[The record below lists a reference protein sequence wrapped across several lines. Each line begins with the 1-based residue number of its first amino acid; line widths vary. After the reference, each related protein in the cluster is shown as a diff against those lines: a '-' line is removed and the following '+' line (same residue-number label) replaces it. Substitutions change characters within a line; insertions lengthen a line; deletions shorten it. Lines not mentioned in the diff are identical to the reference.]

1 MDTDKI
7 YSKLKSTFLNL
18 EIYQNHPL
26 APYTTIKIGGP
37 ADIFIHTNS
46 SEELTKVLKFLK
58 TENTEAMIFEE
69 RKPLRPLAK
78 DASTSKNSLQGEFSI
93 TILGNGSNTLISDS
107 GIRGI
112 VIKNSST
119 TFSISDTTSPP
130 QKIDRFS
137 TQRTEN
143 DPSKYLNFGALDYD
157 ESDKPRVL
165 VKIDSGCNLPQ
176 IINQLINKNIT
187 GLQWF
192 GYIPGSIGGAI
203 FGNIHGGAYNFSDF
217 IKEVEVFDL
226 QTSNILHLTSD
237 QLSWGYD
244 FSSFQQNP
252 HLVILSV
259 TMSLFQGDTTKARE
273 TVLAWVKQ
281 KSTVQSMNS
290 LGSVFKNPPLETCQ
304 KIWGEQKSAGWIID
318 NELKLKGQNSGDAQI
333 SLKHANFIINNGHAT
348 AKDYLNLVSLIQ
360 SQMQEKFGFQFE
372 LEIKLL
378 GKF

>member
-7 YSKLKSTFLNL
+7 YSDLKSNFPDT
-18 EIYQNHPL
+18 EIYQNHLL

-37 ADIFIHTNS
+37 ADIFIHTHS
-46 SEELTKVLKFLK
+46 SEELTKILKFLIG
-58 TENTEAMIFEE
+58 EDNIFSARCRAWPSGEGCE
-69 RKPLRPLAK
+69 HCKK
-78 DASTSKNSLQGEFSI
+78 SLSSQDI
-93 TILGNGSNTLISDS
+93 TIIGNGSNTLISDS

-176 IINQLINKNIT
+176 IINQLIDKNIT

-237 QLSWGYD
+237 QLNWGYD

-259 TMSLFQGDTTKARE
+259 SMSLFQGDTAKARE

-372 LEIKLL
+372 LEIKLI
-378 GKF
+378 

>member
-7 YSKLKSTFLNL
+7 YSELKSAFPDL

-37 ADIFIHTNS
+37 ADIFIHTHS
-46 SEELTKVLKFLK
+46 SEELKNVLKF
-58 TENTEAMIFEE
+58 IY
-69 RKPLRPLAK
+69 
-78 DASTSKNSLQGEFSI
+78 DLQPSI
-93 TILGNGSNTLISDS
+93 YPTILGNGSNTLISDS

-119 TFSISDTTSPP
+119 TFSVSSTINPP
-130 QKIDRFS
+130 EKIDRFS

-157 ESDKPRVL
+157 ESDKPRVS

-176 IINQLINKNIT
+176 IINQLIDKNVT

-203 FGNIHGGAYNFSDF
+203 FCNIHGGAYNFSDF
-217 IKEVEVFDL
+217 IKEVEVLDL

-237 QLSWGYD
+237 QLTWGYD

-252 HLVILSV
+252 NLIILSV
-259 TMSLFQGDTTKARE
+259 ALSLFQGDTIKAKE
-273 TVLAWVKQ
+273 TVTAWIKQ
-281 KSTVQSMNS
+281 KSAVQSMNS
-290 LGSVFKNPPLETCQ
+290 LGSVFKNPPLEICQ

-318 NELKLKGQNSGDAQI
+318 NELKLKGQTNGDAQI
-333 SLKHANFIINNGHAT
+333 SLKHANFIVNNGQAM
-348 AKDYLNLVSLIQ
+348 AQDYLTLVNLVQ
-360 SQMQEKFGFQFE
+360 SQMQTKFNFQFE
-372 LEIKLL
+372 LEVKLL
-378 GKF
+378 GQF